1 MNAFK
6 FAIVCLVMFVAGSI
20 VALDSYCRKES
31 AECPIELT
39 IEDDK
44 EQ

>member
-1 MNAFK
+1 MNIFK
-6 FAIVCLVMFVAGSI
+6 FTVVFILMCIAGSI
-20 VALDSYCRKES
+20 VAVDSYCRKES